1 MQRWCHNQPSL
12 GVDKTQ
18 QPNTNPKDGR
28 DMTTMSLRL
37 DDDQARALSAL
48 AMAEETSVSEVI
60 RDAIAD
66 RIEKRR
72 ADKDFQARL
81 KRAVERNQEALDL
94 LAK

>member
-1 MQRWCHNQPSL
+1 
-12 GVDKTQ
+12 
-18 QPNTNPKDGR
+18 
-28 DMTTMSLRL
+28 MTTMSLRL

-81 KRAVERNQEALDL
+81 KRAVDRNQEALDL